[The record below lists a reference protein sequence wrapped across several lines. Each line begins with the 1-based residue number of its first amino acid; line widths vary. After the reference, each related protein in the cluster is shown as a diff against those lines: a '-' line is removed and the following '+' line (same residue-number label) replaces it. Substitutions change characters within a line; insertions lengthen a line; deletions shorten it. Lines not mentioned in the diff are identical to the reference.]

1 MNSLTRDPIDR
12 FAWQRQAVDPRD
24 GASVEFLGLVR
35 GTEADQPLA
44 SLDYE
49 AYEPMADRM
58 IGQLIEEAR
67 ARWGLH
73 QVLVQ
78 HRVGAVSVGE
88 VAVLL
93 GVAAPHREQ
102 AFEACR
108 FLIDAIKR
116 DVPIWKTAIGAV
128 GQLLQPTGTHGEATD

>member
-1 MNSLTRDPIDR
+1 MEHLTRHRIEAKEWHR
-12 FAWQRQAVDPRD
+12 SLDPRD
-24 GASVEFLGLVR
+24 GASVEFLGMVR
-35 GTEADQPLA
+35 GTEADHPIA

-49 AYEPMADRM
+49 AYEPMAERM
-58 IGQLIEEAR
+58 IGTLIEEAK

-78 HRVGAVSVGE
+78 HRVGTVAVGE
-88 VAVLL
+88 VAVLI

-102 AFEACR
+102 AFKACQ

-116 DVPIWKTAIGAV
+116 DVPIWKTAVGAASAAIESWC
-128 GQLLQPTGTHGEATD
+128 HG